1 VWWKPRLGIPAEF
14 RQEFHIPVASG
25 KFGRNRLGA
34 GIFASLQAPFL
45 PFPRPS
51 GVLYSGN
58 IPDYSGGI
66 PASAVAPCFFLHSSL
81 TQ

>member
-1 VWWKPRLGIPAEF
+1 LNSWSRLGIPAEF
-14 RQEFHIPVASG
+14 QQEFRIPVASG
-25 KFGRNRLGA
+25 KFGRNGFGA

-45 PFPRPS
+45 PFLRAI
-51 GVLYSGN
+51 LFRH
-58 IPDYSGGI
+58 IPDDSAGI